1 MHTMLV
7 IYHLI
12 RDTVKLFT
20 KVKAARLGAAL
31 AFYVMLSLTPLVLML
46 TGLAGLVFG
55 GENARAQL
63 KLEVHRLIGSEGAQ
77 VVDTLLANSSS
88 TTGGVIS
95 AVVGL
100 LTLIIGATSVFA
112 QMQEALNTVWEVPPT
127 KKEWL
132 GIFAYLRDRLL
143 SLSVVGGLAF
153 LLLVSF
159 VANAVLSGIGN
170 WLSQYIGDMVWG
182 IAILNNLLSLL
193 LAIALF
199 ALIFRVLPYRH
210 AAWKCVFVGATVTA
224 LLFVVGKYFIGLYL
238 GTAAVG
244 SSFGAAGSLVVLLVW
259 VYYSTQILLLGA
271 AFTRVYSSY
280 TQSPVKN
287 DKNQIVKANVP
298 VSAK

>member
-1 MHTMLV
+1 MRLALV

-12 RDTVKLFT
+12 SDTVKLFM

-55 GENARAQL
+55 SENARAQL
-63 KLEVHRLIGSEGAQ
+63 KLEVNRLIGSEGAQ
-77 VVDTLLANSSS
+77 VVDTLLANSTS
-88 TTGGVIS
+88 TTGGVVS
-95 AVVGL
+95 ATVGL

-132 GIFAYLRDRLL
+132 GILAYLRDRLL
-143 SLSVVGGLAF
+143 SLSVVAGLSF

-159 VANAVLSGIGN
+159 VANAVITGIGD
-170 WLSQYIGDMVWG
+170 WLSRYIGDMVWG
-182 IAILNNLLSLL
+182 ISILNNVLSMI

-210 AAWKCVFVGATVTA
+210 ATWRCVLVGATATA
-224 LLFVVGKYFIGLYL
+224 VLFVLGKYLIGLYL

-244 SSFGAAGSLVVLLVW
+244 STYGAAGSLVVLLVW

-287 DKNQIVKANVP
+287 DDNVVVKADVP
-298 VSAK
+298 VTAK